1 MMIKWLRGS
10 GLVVND
16 EKTEVCLF
24 FKRDHVP
31 INLSISNKVVKSKK
45 CINVL
50 GVLFDSKLQWTD
62 QVAQS
67 ITKLKKS
74 LHAIRLITKY
84 LTKNETKQL
93 LTSNFYS
100 VLYYNCEIWMLHWK
114 IKCKGLFMTWSYCN
128 KYEKLHKCV
137 LFYLIIFFYNVN
149 SILRWKINHSNL
161 SNTRLVRY
169 SDGYCT
175 LYIWMAT
182 VQMLY

>member
-1 MMIKWLRGS
+1 MKLEMMIKWLRGS
-10 GLVVND
+10 SLVVND

-100 VLYYNCEIWMLHWK
+100 VLYYNCEIWMLH
-114 IKCKGLFMTWSYCN
+114 
-128 KYEKLHKCV
+128 
-137 LFYLIIFFYNVN
+137 
-149 SILRWKINHSNL
+149 
-161 SNTRLVRY
+161 
-169 SDGYCT
+169 
-175 LYIWMAT
+175 
-182 VQMLY
+182 